1 MSGRSLSA
9 HALTSAPGRLRTP
22 AWKFST
28 ESESFPLLINGG
40 ITPTRARGA
49 KRLCPLGDIPGP
61 TVKRS
66 LAWVP
71 ARADRAGVGLSP
83 AACAKDVTR
92 NLMIDFVGKLLF
104 LPLVLA
110 YVVALALAL
119 IEVARSRAE
128 SAQDEPDDHRERLGR
143 Q

>member
-1 MSGRSLSA
+1 MCA
-9 HALTSAPGRLRTP
+9 
-22 AWKFST
+22 
-28 ESESFPLLINGG
+28 
-40 ITPTRARGA
+40 
-49 KRLCPLGDIPGP
+49 LGDIPAP
-61 TVKRS
+61 TMKRS

-71 ARADRAGVGLSP
+71 AGADRTRVGLSP

-119 IEVARSRAE
+119 VEAARSHTE
-128 SAQDEPDDHRERLGR
+128 SAQGERDDRRERLGR

>member
-1 MSGRSLSA
+1 M
-9 HALTSAPGRLRTP
+9 
-22 AWKFST
+22 
-28 ESESFPLLINGG
+28 
-40 ITPTRARGA
+40 
-49 KRLCPLGDIPGP
+49 CPLGDIPGL

-71 ARADRAGVGLSP
+71 LPADRATVGLSP
-83 AACAKDVTR
+83 VRCTRDVTR
-92 NLMIDFVGKLLF
+92 NLVIDFVSKLLF

-119 IEVARSRAE
+119 VEAGRSHKRSE
-128 SAQDEPDDHRERLGR
+128 RDEPHDHGERVGR